1 MDSEGLDFS
10 HGIPNAPDKTKL
22 EPGTIYSATPSQ
34 QPENETTIETTE
46 TRISSSPTLM
56 MTKDSVS
63 SPPSLLRT
71 HNISSFP
78 NNVPM
83 TEKDGGSFSVTE
95 DIGSS
100 VSELL
105 VIEDSISSSPTV
117 LVTQDIGTFSPTLLM
132 TEYNVSQFPTFPLTE
147 VEGSDSSSPT
157 LLDTEDGSR
166 SHPSFLVTEDNSNF
180 MEHDQTE
187 FNPPLSS
194 TFEKVMDSS
203 KKPHWYGQTKVCI
216 FCNRRIMERFFVSH
230 SETCSA
236 AFKPAINIDFET
248 PL

>member
-1 MDSEGLDFS
+1 MTRLLQPLDLTFFSSLKKKLSQLAHMWHAVPQNAGQTFSKYSVMRILYDATEECLAVPTLIPNGFRRAGLFPWN
-10 HGIPNAPDKTKL
+10 PNAPDKTKL

-71 HNISSFP
+71 HNSSSFP
-78 NNVPM
+78 NNVSM
-83 TEKDGGSFSVTE
+83 TEKYGGSFSVTE

-105 VIEDSISSSPTV
+105 VIENSISSSPTV

-132 TEYNVSQFPTFPLTE
+132 TEYNVSQFPTFPRTE

-166 SHPSFLVTEDNSNF
+166 SNPSFLVTEDN
-180 MEHDQTE
+180 
-187 FNPPLSS
+187 
-194 TFEKVMDSS
+194 
-203 KKPHWYGQTKVCI
+203 I
-216 FCNRRIMERFFVSH
+216 
-230 SETCSA
+230 
-236 AFKPAINIDFET
+236 
-248 PL
+248 